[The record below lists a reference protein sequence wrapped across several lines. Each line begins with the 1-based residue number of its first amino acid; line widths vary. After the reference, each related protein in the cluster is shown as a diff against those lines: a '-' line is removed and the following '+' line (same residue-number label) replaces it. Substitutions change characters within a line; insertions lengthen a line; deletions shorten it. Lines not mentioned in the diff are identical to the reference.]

1 MPRIFS
7 RLMFA
12 CLAPCFGMAAAQ
24 GHAADSVRAGPSLL
38 TSDEAV
44 RLGLQNNYAIALAR
58 DQRDLAAGNR
68 LAGIGPFLPTASA
81 SATHSGELHP
91 GSGTSN
97 SAGASVNLQLF
108 NGFQSYYAYQRLK
121 TQETAAGLQEQLA
134 VESTLESILGS
145 YYAIA
150 TQKRQIAAL
159 RDLLAV
165 SRQRAALAEARLQ
178 VGAGSRL
185 EQLQSQADLN
195 ADSSSLLSQEM
206 SLREAKVRLN
216 QLLARD
222 PAEPFD
228 VEDTIPVE
236 PGLPVAA
243 WRGRLLR
250 NNTTLREARLQRSAS
265 ETSLREARGGYS
277 PTVSAGLAYRT
288 SLDSLV
294 NGGGA
299 GTITGSDALTYSV
312 SLSVPLFD
320 GLRTRQS
327 VVGNRIGLRR
337 QETLLRQSEEQVRAD
352 FEQAEG
358 RYALGLRQI
367 ALEEGNLEVARRQA
381 EAAQER
387 FRVGSSS
394 SLEFRDA
401 QQKLLSAQSRLA
413 AARQSAKLSELAL
426 KRLAGA
432 LAAPVPPSASPEK
445 P

>member
-1 MPRIFS
+1 MRPTQS
-7 RLMFA
+7 LGL
-12 CLAPCFGMAAAQ
+12 CLLACFGVSTAL
-24 GHAADSVRAGPSLL
+24 DSARVGSLL
-38 TSDEAV
+38 TPDEAV
-44 RLGLQNNYAIALAR
+44 RLGLRNNYSIALAR

-68 LAGIGPFLPTASA
+68 LAGVGPFLPTASA
-81 SATHSGELHP
+81 SATHAGELHP

-134 VESTLESILGS
+134 VEATLESILGS
-145 YYAIA
+145 YYSIA

-206 SLREAKVRLN
+206 ALREAKVRLN

-236 PGLPVAA
+236 PALPVAA
-243 WRGRLLR
+243 WRGALLQ
-250 NNTTLREARLQRSAS
+250 NNTALREARLQRSAS

-299 GTITGSDALTYSV
+299 GAVTASDALTYSV
-312 SLSVPLFD
+312 SLSIPLFD
-320 GLRTRQS
+320 GLRTRQN
-327 VVGNRIGLRR
+327 VVGSRIGLRR
-337 QETLLRQSEEQVRAD
+337 QETLLKQSEAQVRAD

-432 LAAPVPPSASPEK
+432 LAVPVQASAPVENP
-445 P
+445 

>member
-1 MPRIFS
+1 MKSFFPRRTQS
-7 RLMFA
+7 LGL
-12 CLAPCFGMAAAQ
+12 CLLAFFGVS
-24 GHAADSVRAGPSLL
+24 AADSARTGSLL
-38 TSDEAV
+38 TPDEAV
-44 RLGLQNNYAIALAR
+44 RLGLQNNYSIALAR
-58 DQRDLAAGNR
+58 DQRDLAAGSR
-68 LAGIGPFLPTASA
+68 LAGVGPFLPTASA
-81 SATHSGELHP
+81 SATHTGELHP

-134 VESTLESILGS
+134 VEATLESVLSS

-159 RDLLAV
+159 RELLAV

-236 PGLPVAA
+236 PALPVAA
-243 WRGRLLR
+243 WRGALLQ

-299 GTITGSDALTYSV
+299 GTVTASDALTYSV
-312 SLSVPLFD
+312 SLSIPLFD
-320 GLRTRQS
+320 GLRTRQN
-327 VVGNRIGLRR
+327 VVGSRIGLRR
-337 QETLLRQSEEQVRAD
+337 QETLLKQSEAQVRAD

-358 RYALGLRQI
+358 RYVLGLRQI

-381 EAAQER
+381 EAARER

-413 AARQSAKLSELAL
+413 TARQSAKLSELAL

-432 LAAPVPPSASPEK
+432 LAVPVQPSAPVENP
-445 P
+445 

>member
-1 MPRIFS
+1 LKTTPKWMV
-7 RLMFA
+7 
-12 CLAPCFGMAAAQ
+12 LALTAVMGVTAA
-24 GHAADSVRAGPSLL
+24 VPPPPAGSSLPVL
-38 TSDEAV
+38 TADEAV
-44 RLGLQNNYAIALAR
+44 RLGLQNNYSILLAR
-58 DQRDLAAGNR
+58 DQRDLAASNR
-68 LAGIGPFLPTASA
+68 MAGVGPFLPTASA
-81 SATHSGELHP
+81 SATHSGELSP
-91 GSGTSN
+91 GSGSQT
-97 SAGASVNLQLF
+97 SAGASVNLQIF

-121 TQETAAGLQEQLA
+121 TQESAAGLQEQLA
-134 VESTLESILGS
+134 VENTLESILTS

-165 SRQRAALAEARLQ
+165 SRERAALSDARLQ

-195 ADSSSLLSQEM
+195 ADSSSLLSQEI
-206 SLREAKVRLN
+206 SLREAKVQLN
-216 QLLARD
+216 QLLAR
-222 PAEPFD
+222 EPGAAFD
-228 VEDTIPVE
+228 VQDSIPLE
-236 PGLPVAA
+236 TALPVDA
-243 WRGRLLR
+243 WRGGLLES
-250 NNTTLREARLQRSAS
+250 NTTLREARLQKSAS
-265 ETSLREARGGYS
+265 ESLVREARGGYS

-294 NGGGA
+294 NGGGV
-299 GTITGSDALTYSV
+299 GTVTGSDALTYSV
-312 SLSVPLFD
+312 SLSIPLFD

-327 VVGNRIGLRR
+327 VVGSRIGLRR
-337 QETLLRQSEEQVRAD
+337 QETLLRQQEEAVRAN
-352 FEQAEG
+352 FAQAEG

-394 SLEFRDA
+394 ALEFRDA

-413 AARQSAKLSELAL
+413 TARQSAKQSELAL
-426 KRLAGA
+426 KRLSGTLVAPVA
-432 LAAPVPPSASPEK
+432 TADAAPREK

>member
-1 MPRIFS
+1 VTR
-7 RLMFA
+7 
-12 CLAPCFGMAAAQ
+12 
-24 GHAADSVRAGPSLL
+24 SLL
-38 TSDEAV
+38 LLIGVAGGFASAISQGTAAPVLTPDEAV
-44 RLGLQNNYAIALAR
+44 RLGLQNNYSISLAR
-58 DQRDLAAGNR
+58 DQRDLAASNR
-68 LAGIGPFLPTASA
+68 LGGVGPFLPTASA

-121 TQETAAGLQEQLA
+121 TQESAAGLQEQLA
-134 VESTLESILGS
+134 IETTLESILAS

-150 TQKRQIAAL
+150 TQKRQMAAL

-165 SRQRAALAEARLQ
+165 SRERAALADARLQ

-195 ADSSSLLSQEM
+195 ADSSSLLSQEIT
-206 SLREAKVRLN
+206 LRESKVQLN

-222 PAEPFD
+222 PGAAFD
-228 VEDTIPVE
+228 VQDSIPVE
-236 PGLPVAA
+236 TGLPVAA
-243 WRGRLLR
+243 WRSGLLQ
-250 NNTTLREARLQRSAS
+250 NNTTLREARLQKTVS
-265 ETSLREARGGYS
+265 ESSVREARGGYS

-294 NGGGA
+294 GGGGV
-299 GTITGSDALTYSV
+299 GTVTGSDALTYSV
-312 SLSVPLFD
+312 SLSIPLFD

-327 VVGNRIGLRR
+327 VVGSRIGLRR
-337 QETLLRQSEEQVRAD
+337 QETLLKQSEESVRAN

-413 AARQSAKLSELAL
+413 TARQSAKLSELAL
-426 KRLAGA
+426 KRLSGT
-432 LAAPVPPSASPEK
+432 LIAPVALDTAARQENE
-445 P
+445 

>member
-1 MPRIFS
+1 MRPTQS
-7 RLMFA
+7 LGL
-12 CLAPCFGMAAAQ
+12 CLLACFGVSAAL
-24 GHAADSVRAGPSLL
+24 DSARVGSLL
-38 TSDEAV
+38 TPDEAV
-44 RLGLQNNYAIALAR
+44 RLGLRNNYSIALAR

-68 LAGIGPFLPTASA
+68 LAGVGPFLPTASA
-81 SATHSGELHP
+81 SATHAGELHP

-134 VESTLESILGS
+134 VEATLESILGS
-145 YYAIA
+145 YYSIA

-206 SLREAKVRLN
+206 ALREAKVRLN

-236 PGLPVAA
+236 PALPVAA
-243 WRGRLLR
+243 WRGALLQ
-250 NNTTLREARLQRSAS
+250 NNTALREARLQRSAS

-299 GTITGSDALTYSV
+299 GAVTASDALTYSV
-312 SLSVPLFD
+312 SLSIPLFD
-320 GLRTRQS
+320 GLRTRQN
-327 VVGNRIGLRR
+327 VVGSRIGLRR
-337 QETLLRQSEEQVRAD
+337 QETLLKQSEAQVRAD

-432 LAAPVPPSASPEK
+432 LAVPVQDSAPVENP
-445 P
+445 

>member
-1 MPRIFS
+1 MTKLFP
-7 RLMFA
+7 
-12 CLAPCFGMAAAQ
+12 CLVGLLISVGSTAIVDSSAP
-24 GHAADSVRAGPSLL
+24 LL
-38 TSDEAV
+38 TPDEAV
-44 RLGLQNNYAIALAR
+44 RLGLQNNYSIALAR
-58 DQRDLAAGNR
+58 DQRDLAASYR
-68 LAGIGPFLPTASA
+68 VAGVAPFLPTASA

-91 GSGTSN
+91 GSATST

-134 VESTLESILGS
+134 VETTLESILGS
-145 YYAIA
+145 YYSIA
-150 TQKRQIAAL
+150 TQKRQMAAL

-165 SRQRAALAEARLQ
+165 SRQRAALADARLQ

-195 ADSSSLLSQEM
+195 ADSSSLLSQEIA
-206 SLREAKVRLN
+206 LRESKVQLN

-222 PAEPFD
+222 PSAPFD

-236 PGLPVAA
+236 TGLPVAA
-243 WRGRLLR
+243 WRGGLLQ

-265 ETSLREARGGYS
+265 ESSLREARGGHS

-288 SLDSLV
+288 SLDSLT
-294 NGGGA
+294 GGGSFN
-299 GTITGSDALTYSV
+299 TVTGSDALTYSV
-312 SLSVPLFD
+312 SLSIPLFD
-320 GLRTRQS
+320 GLRTRQN
-327 VVGNRIGLRR
+327 VVGSRIGLRR
-337 QETLLRQSEEQVRAD
+337 QETVLRQSEEQVRGD
-352 FEQAEG
+352 FARAEG
-358 RYALGLRQI
+358 RYALGLQQI

-401 QQKLLSAQSRLA
+401 QQKLLNAQSRLA
-413 AARQSAKLSELAL
+413 SARQSAKLSELSL
-426 KRLAGA
+426 KRLAGT
-432 LAAPVPPSASPEK
+432 LAIPVATAPVENK
-445 P
+445 

>member
-1 MPRIFS
+1 MPPIGF
-7 RLMFA
+7 
-12 CLAPCFGMAAAQ
+12 CLAMGIAAMAAAET
-24 GHAADSVRAGPSLL
+24 APVL

-44 RLGLQNNYAIALAR
+44 RIGLQNNYSISLAR
-58 DQRDLAAGNR
+58 DQRDLAASNR
-68 LAGIGPFLPTASA
+68 LAGVGPFLPTASA
-81 SATHSGELHP
+81 SATHTGELSP
-91 GSGTSN
+91 GSGTST

-121 TQETAAGLQEQLA
+121 TQESAAGLQEQLA
-134 VESTLESILGS
+134 IESTLESILAS
-145 YYAIA
+145 YYSIA

-165 SRQRAALAEARLQ
+165 SRQRASLADARLQ

-195 ADSSSLLSQEM
+195 ADSSSLLSQEI
-206 SLREAKVRLN
+206 SLREAKIRLN
-216 QLLARD
+216 QLLARE
-222 PAEPFD
+222 PATAFD
-228 VEDTIPVE
+228 VQDSVPVE
-236 PGLPVAA
+236 TGLPVAG
-243 WRGRLLR
+243 WRAGLLQ

-265 ETSLREARGGYS
+265 ESSVREARGGHS
-277 PTVSAGLAYRT
+277 PTLSAGLAYRA
-288 SLDSLV
+288 SLDSAV
-294 NGGGA
+294 NGGSF
-299 GTITGSDALTYSV
+299 GTVTGSDALTYSV
-312 SLSVPLFD
+312 SLSIPLFD

-327 VVGNRIGLRR
+327 VVGSRIGLRR
-337 QETLLRQSEEQVRAD
+337 QETLLKQSEDQVRAD
-352 FEQAEG
+352 FELAEG

-413 AARQSAKLSELAL
+413 TARQSAKLSELAL

-432 LAAPVPPSASPEK
+432 LIAPVAVATEATQPVESK
-445 P
+445 